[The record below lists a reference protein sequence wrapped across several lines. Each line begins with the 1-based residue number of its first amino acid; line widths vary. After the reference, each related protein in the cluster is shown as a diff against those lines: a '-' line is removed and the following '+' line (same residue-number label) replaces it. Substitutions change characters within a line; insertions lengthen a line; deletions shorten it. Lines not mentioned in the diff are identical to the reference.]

1 MEAVSTP
8 KDLFHIRRILKDSYS
23 QTQRAIR
30 TQRRNTGNKMR
41 RYKHIE
47 DVQKLMWEHD
57 QVRDIGII
65 AHIDHGKTTLTDSLV
80 ADSGIISEKH
90 AGEQLFTDYMEE
102 EQERGITIQTAAV
115 SLAHKYEGNEYLI
128 NLLDTPGHVDFSGDV
143 TRALRAIDGAIVVV
157 DAVEGVMVQTET
169 VLRQAI
175 REHVHPILYINKVD
189 RLIDE
194 LKLSPD
200 EMQEKFE
207 DIIRKFNELLRKY
220 APDELA
226 ERWKVSVQEGSV
238 AFGSATEKWALS
250 LTQMKKKNITF
261 KDIIDSHKK
270 GEVEKLA
277 EKSPLDE
284 VILDMVVNHLPN
296 PDEAQRERIP
306 EIWRGDIESE
316 LGQNMLQSKVD
327 GPLCMIVTDVQVDEQ
342 AGVISTGRIFSG
354 TLEVGKEVYLV
365 NTRKNARIQQ
375 VGVYMGPDRVSVE
388 KAPAGNVA
396 AVIGMEDAVVGETI
410 VDKGVEAQGFE
421 DLQYVSEP
429 VVTVAV
435 EPKDYKDLPEL
446 IDEMRRISRED
457 PNVEVDI
464 DEETGEYLISG
475 MGELHLQIV
484 QHEMEDSGLEIET
497 SEPLVVYRES
507 IQGEG
512 GPVEGVSPNRHNRL
526 KFAVEPLEPEVVE
539 ALDEGE
545 IFDKQAKK
553 DRAKKLR
560 ELGWET
566 RPAKN
571 VLAVEGQNI
580 LVNVTKGIQ
589 YLREIEEYM
598 ADAFR
603 NAIQEG
609 PLMNEP
615 VRGVKVKL
623 TNAKL
628 HEDTIHRGPAQIMPA
643 TRRAIHAAFLL
654 ADPIVL
660 EPFLKVEVRTPQEF
674 LGNVTQSIK
683 GRRGQVKSIESE
695 EDLAIVDSSIPVA
708 ESFGLSADMR
718 SATEGRALWGSE
730 FEKFDEVPQSLQGEA
745 IKTTRERK
753 GMKPNPPKPEEL
765 VD

>member
-1 MEAVSTP
+1 M
-8 KDLFHIRRILKDSYS
+8 
-23 QTQRAIR
+23 
-30 TQRRNTGNKMR
+30 NGGKMR
-41 RYKHIE
+41 QYKHLE
-47 DVQKLMWEHD
+47 DVQELMWEHD

-80 ADSGIISEKH
+80 ADSGIISEDH
-90 AGEQLFTDYMEE
+90 AGEQLFTDFMDE

-115 SLAHKYEGNEYLI
+115 SLAHKYEDNEYLI

-200 EMQEKFE
+200 EMQERFKK
-207 DIIRKFNELLRKY
+207 IIQKFNQLLNKY

-226 ERWKVSVQEGSV
+226 ERWQVSVEGGSV

-250 LTQMKKKNITF
+250 IPQMQKKNITF
-261 KDIIDSHKK
+261 GDIIDAH
-270 GEVEKLA
+270 ENDDVEELT

-284 VILDMVVNHLPN
+284 VILDMVVHHLPN
-296 PDEAQRERIP
+296 PDEAQNERI
-306 EIWRGDIESE
+306 EKIWRGDIESD
-316 LGQNMLQSKVD
+316 LGQAMKASDVD
-327 GPLCMIVTDVQVDEQ
+327 GPLCMIVTDVIVDEQ
-342 AGVISTGRIFSG
+342 AGVVSTGRIFSG
-354 TLEVGKEVYLV
+354 SLEVGKEVRLI
-365 NTRKNARIQQ
+365 NAKKDARIQQ
-375 VGVYMGPDRVSVE
+375 VGVYMGPDRVMVDE
-388 KAPAGNVA
+388 APAGNIA
-396 AVIGMEDAVVGETI
+396 AVIGMEDAIVGETI

-421 DLQYVSEP
+421 ELQYVSEP

-435 EPKDYKDLPEL
+435 EPKDYKDLPDL
-446 IDEMRRISRED
+446 ISEMRRISRED
-457 PNVEVDI
+457 PNVEVSI

-484 QHEMEDSGLEIET
+484 QHEIEDSGLEIET

-507 IQGEG
+507 ITSEG
-512 GPVEGVSPNRHNRL
+512 GPIEGVSPNRHNRL
-526 KFAVEPLEPEVVE
+526 KFAVEPLEPEVTE

-545 IFDKQAKK
+545 VFDKQDKNP
-553 DRAKKLR
+553 RAKKLR

-571 VLAVEGQNI
+571 VIAIEGQNI
-580 LVNVTKGIQ
+580 LVNETKGIQ

-598 ADAFR
+598 GDAFR
-603 NAIQEG
+603 NAIEEG

-615 VRGVKVKL
+615 SRGVKVKL

-643 TRRAIHAAFLL
+643 TRRSIHAAMLE
-654 ADPIVL
+654 ADPTVL
-660 EPFLKVEVRTPQEF
+660 EPLLKVEVRTPQEF
-674 LGNVTQSIK
+674 MGEVTQTIK
-683 GRRGQVKSIESE
+683 GRRGKVKSIESE

-708 ESFGLSADMR
+708 ESFGLSADLR

-730 FEKFDEVPQSLQGEA
+730 FEKFEEVPGSLQEEA
-745 IKTTRERK
+745 IRETRERK
-753 GMKPNPPKPEEL
+753 GLKPEPPNSEEL
-765 VD
+765 TD

>member
-1 MEAVSTP
+1 M
-8 KDLFHIRRILKDSYS
+8 
-23 QTQRAIR
+23 
-30 TQRRNTGNKMR
+30 NGGKMR
-41 RYKHIE
+41 QYKHLE

-80 ADSGIISEKH
+80 ADSGIISEEH
-90 AGEQLFTDYMEE
+90 AGEQLFTDFMDE

-115 SLAHKYEGNEYLI
+115 SLAHQYEDNEYLI

-200 EMQEKFE
+200 EMQERFKK
-207 DIIRKFNELLRKY
+207 IIQKFNQLLNKY

-226 ERWKVSVQEGSV
+226 QRWKVSVEDGSV

-250 LTQMKKKNITF
+250 ISQMKKKNITF
-261 KDIIDSHKK
+261 GDIIDAHENE
-270 GEVEKLA
+270 EVEGLTDQ
-277 EKSPLDE
+277 SPLDE
-284 VILDMVVNHLPN
+284 VILDMVVHHLPN
-296 PDEAQRERIP
+296 PDEAQRERIG
-306 EIWRGDIESE
+306 EIWRGDKESD
-316 LGQNMLQSKVD
+316 LGQAMVDSDVD
-327 GPLCMIVTDVQVDEQ
+327 GPLCMIVTDVIVDEQ
-342 AGVISTGRIFSG
+342 AGVVSTGRIFSG
-354 TLEVGKEVYLV
+354 SLEVGKEVHLI
-365 NTRKNARIQQ
+365 NAKKDARIQQ
-375 VGVYMGPDRVSVE
+375 VGVYMGPDRVMVDE
-388 KAPAGNVA
+388 APAGNIA
-396 AVIGMEDAVVGETI
+396 AVIGMEDAIVGETI
-410 VDKGVEAQGFE
+410 VDENVEAQGFE
-421 DLQYVSEP
+421 ELQYVSEP
-429 VVTVAV
+429 VVTVAI
-435 EPKDYKDLPEL
+435 EPKDYKDLPDL
-446 IDEMRRISRED
+446 ISEMRRISRED
-457 PNVEVDI
+457 PNVEVSI

-484 QHEMEDSGLEIET
+484 QHEIEDSGLEIET

-507 IQGEG
+507 IKDEG
-512 GPVEGVSPNRHNRL
+512 GPIEGISPNRHNRL
-526 KFAVEPLEPEVVE
+526 KFAVEPLEPEVTK

-545 IFDKQAKK
+545 IFDKQ
-553 DRAKKLR
+553 DRNPRAKKLR

-571 VLAVEGQNI
+571 VIAIEGQNI
-580 LVNVTKGIQ
+580 LVNETKGIQ

-598 ADAFR
+598 GDAFR
-603 NAIQEG
+603 NAIEEG

-615 VRGVKVKL
+615 SRGAKVKL

-643 TRRAIHAAFLL
+643 TRRSIHAAMLE
-654 ADPIVL
+654 AEPTVL
-660 EPFLKVEVRTPQEF
+660 EPLLKVEVRTPQEF
-674 LGNVTQSIK
+674 LGNVTQTIK
-683 GRRGQVKSIESE
+683 GRRGKVKSIESE
-695 EDLAIVDSSIPVA
+695 EDLAIVDSSIPVS
-708 ESFGLSADMR
+708 ESFGLSADLR

-730 FEKFDEVPQSLQGEA
+730 FEKFEEVPQSLQEEA
-745 IKTTRERK
+745 IRDTRERK
-753 GMKPNPPKPEEL
+753 GLKPEPPDPTEL
-765 VD
+765 TD

>member
-1 MEAVSTP
+1 
-8 KDLFHIRRILKDSYS
+8 
-23 QTQRAIR
+23 
-30 TQRRNTGNKMR
+30 MR
-41 RYKHIE
+41 RYKHLS
-47 DVQKLMWEHD
+47 DVQELMWKHD

-80 ADSGIISEKH
+80 ADSGIISEEH
-90 AGEQLFTDYMEE
+90 AGEQLFTDFMEE

-115 SLAHKYEGNEYLI
+115 SLAHKYEGSEYLI

-175 REHVHPILYINKVD
+175 REHVHPVLYINKVD

-200 EMQEKFE
+200 EMQERFVE
-207 DIIRKFNELLRKY
+207 IISKFNELLKKY

-226 ERWKVSVQEGSV
+226 ERWKVSVEGGSV

-250 LTQMKKKNITF
+250 ITQMKKKDITF
-261 KDIIDSHKK
+261 KDIIDAH
-270 GEVEKLA
+270 EKNEIEELQ
-277 EKSPLDE
+277 EQSPLDE

-296 PDEAQRERIP
+296 PDEAQSERIS
-306 EIWRGDIESE
+306 EIWRGDISSE
-316 LGQNMLQSKVD
+316 LGQNMVGSKPD
-327 GPLCMIVTDVQVDEQ
+327 GPLCMIVTDVEVDEQ
-342 AGVISTGRIFSG
+342 AGVVSTGRIFSG
-354 TLEVGKEVYLV
+354 SLEVGKEVRLV
-365 NTRKNARIQQ
+365 NTKKDARIQQ
-375 VGVYMGPDRVSVE
+375 VGVYMGPDRVNVDE
-388 KAPAGNVA
+388 APAGNIA

-421 DLQYVSEP
+421 ELQYVSEP

-435 EPKDYKDLPEL
+435 EPKNYKDLPEL
-446 IDEMRRISRED
+446 ISEMRRISRED
-457 PNVEVDI
+457 PNVVIDI

-484 QHEMEDSGLEIET
+484 QHELEDSGLEIET

-507 IQGEG
+507 IKGQG

-539 ALDEGE
+539 ALDTGE
-545 IFDKQAKK
+545 IYDKQSRNE
-553 DRAKKLR
+553 RARKLR

-571 VLAVEGQNI
+571 ILGIEGQNI
-580 LVNVTKGIQ
+580 FVNVTKGIQ
-589 YLREIEEYM
+589 YLREIEDYL
-598 ADAFR
+598 ADAFK
-603 NAIQEG
+603 NAMQEG
-609 PLMNEP
+609 PLMSEP

-623 TNAKL
+623 TSAKL

-643 TRRAIHAAFLL
+643 SRRAIHAAMLT
-654 ADPIVL
+654 AEPTVL
-660 EPFLKVEVRTPQEF
+660 EPLLKVEVRTPQEF

-683 GRRGQVKSIESE
+683 GRRGQVKTIESE
-695 EDLAIVDSSIPVA
+695 EELAIVDSSIPVA

-718 SATEGRALWGSE
+718 SSTEGRALWASE

-745 IKTTRERK
+745 VRETRERK
-753 GMKPNPPKPEEL
+753 GMKPKPPNPEDL

>member
-1 MEAVSTP
+1 
-8 KDLFHIRRILKDSYS
+8 
-23 QTQRAIR
+23 
-30 TQRRNTGNKMR
+30 
-41 RYKHIE
+41 
-47 DVQKLMWEHD
+47 MWEHE

-80 ADSGIISEKH
+80 ADSGIISEDH
-90 AGEQLFTDYMEE
+90 AGEQLFTDFMEE

-115 SLAHKYEGNEYLI
+115 SLAHEYEGNEYLI

-143 TRALRAIDGAIVVV
+143 TRALRAIDGALVVV

-175 REHVHPILYINKVD
+175 REHVHPVLYINKVD

-200 EMQEKFE
+200 EMQEKFVK
-207 DIIRKFNELLRKY
+207 IIRKFNELLQKY
-220 APDELA
+220 ASDELA
-226 ERWKVSVQEGSV
+226 ERWKVSVEGGSV

-250 LTQMKKKNITF
+250 KTQMEKKNITF
-261 KDIIDSHKK
+261 KDIIEAHENDQI
-270 GEVEKLA
+270 EELQ

-296 PDEAQRERIP
+296 PDMAQSERIS
-306 EIWRGDIESE
+306 EIWRGNIESE
-316 LGQNMLQSKVD
+316 LGQNMIKSTPD
-327 GPLCMIVTDVQVDEQ
+327 GPLCMIVTDVEVDEQ
-342 AGVISTGRIFSG
+342 AGVVSTGRIFSG
-354 TLEVGKEVYLV
+354 TLEVGKEVHLV
-365 NTRKNARIQQ
+365 NTKKDARIQQ
-375 VGVYMGPDRVSVE
+375 VGIYMGPDRVQVD
-388 KAPAGNVA
+388 KAPAGNIA

-410 VDKGVEAQGFE
+410 VDKGIEAQGFE
-421 DLQYVSEP
+421 ELQYVSEP
-429 VVTVAV
+429 VVTIAV

-446 IDEMRRISRED
+446 ISEMRRISRED
-457 PNVEVDI
+457 PNVVVDI

-484 QHEMEDSGLEIET
+484 QHELEDSGLEIET

-507 IQGEG
+507 IKGEG
-512 GPVEGVSPNRHNRL
+512 GPIEGVSPNRHNRL

-545 IFDKQAKK
+545 IYDKQSKNE
-553 DRAKKLR
+553 RAKVLR

-571 VLAVEGQNI
+571 VLAIEGENI

-589 YLREIEEYM
+589 YLREIEEYIG
-598 ADAFR
+598 DAFR
-603 NAIQEG
+603 NAMEEG

-615 VRGVKVKL
+615 TRGVKVKL
-623 TNAKL
+623 TSAKL

-643 TRRAIHAAFLL
+643 SRRAIHAAILQ
-654 ADPIVL
+654 AEPTVL
-660 EPFLKVEVRTPQEF
+660 EPLLKVEVRTPQEF
-674 LGNVTQSIK
+674 LGNVTQAIK
-683 GRRGQVKSIESE
+683 SRRGQVKTIESE
-695 EDLAIVDSSIPVA
+695 EELAIVDSSIPVA

-718 SATEGRALWGSE
+718 SSTEGRALWASE
-730 FEKFDEVPQSLQGEA
+730 FEKFDEVPGSLQEEA
-745 IKTTRERK
+745 IRETRERK
-753 GMKPNPPKPEEL
+753 GLKPKPPEPGEL
-765 VD
+765 ID

>member
-1 MEAVSTP
+1 
-8 KDLFHIRRILKDSYS
+8 
-23 QTQRAIR
+23 
-30 TQRRNTGNKMR
+30 MR
-41 RYKHIE
+41 RYKHLD

-80 ADSGIISEKH
+80 ADSGIISEEH
-90 AGEQLFTDYMEE
+90 AGEQLFTDFMEE

-115 SLAHKYEGNEYLI
+115 SLAHHYEGQEYLI

-175 REHVHPILYINKVD
+175 REHVHPVLYINKVD

-200 EMQEKFE
+200 EMQKRFAK
-207 DIIRKFNELLRKY
+207 IIRKFNELLNKY

-226 ERWKVSVQEGSV
+226 QRWKVSVEGGSV

-250 LTQMKKKNITF
+250 VAQMKKKNINF
-261 KDIIDSHKK
+261 KDIIDAHKND
-270 GEVEKLA
+270 EVEKLA
-277 EKSPLDE
+277 EESPLDE

-296 PDEAQRERIP
+296 PDQAQAERIS

-316 LGQNMLQSKVD
+316 LGQSMVKSKVD
-327 GPLCMIVTDVQVDEQ
+327 GPLCMIVTDVQIDEQ
-342 AGVISTGRIFSG
+342 AGVVSTGRIFSG
-354 TLEVGKEVYLV
+354 SLEVGKEVHLV
-365 NTRKNARIQQ
+365 NAKKDARIQQ
-375 VGVYMGPDRVSVE
+375 VGIYMGPDRVSVE
-388 KAPAGNVA
+388 KAPAGNIA

-410 VDKGVEAQGFE
+410 VDKGVEIQGFE

-429 VVTVAV
+429 VVTIAV

-446 IDEMRRISRED
+446 ISEMRRISRED
-457 PNVEVDI
+457 PNVVVDI

-484 QHEMEDSGLEIET
+484 QHQIEESGLDIET
-497 SEPLVVYRES
+497 SEPLVVYREHVKDK
-507 IQGEG
+507 G
-512 GPVEGVSPNRHNRL
+512 GPIEGVSPNRHNRL
-526 KFAVEPLEPEVVE
+526 KFTVEPLEPEVTD
-539 ALDEGE
+539 ALDKGE
-545 IFDKQAKK
+545 IFDKQNKK

-566 RPAKN
+566 RAAKN
-571 VLAVEGQNI
+571 VLAVDEQNI
-580 LVNVTKGIQ
+580 FVNETKGIQ

-603 NAIQEG
+603 EGMQEG
-609 PLMNEP
+609 PMMNEP
-615 VRGVKVKL
+615 VRGVKVAL

-643 TRRAIHAAFLL
+643 TRRAIHAAFLK
-654 ADPIVL
+654 AEPTIL
-660 EPFLKVEVRTPQEF
+660 EPLLKVEVRTPQEF
-674 LGNVTQSIK
+674 LGEVTQTIK
-683 GRRGQVKSIESE
+683 SRRGQVKSIESE

-730 FEKFDEVPQSLQGEA
+730 FEKFEEVPPSLQEKA
-745 IKTTRERK
+745 IRETRERK
-753 GMKPNPPKPEEL
+753 GLKPNPPKPSEL
-765 VD
+765 ID

>member
-1 MEAVSTP
+1 
-8 KDLFHIRRILKDSYS
+8 
-23 QTQRAIR
+23 
-30 TQRRNTGNKMR
+30 MR
-41 RYKHIE
+41 RYKHLS
-47 DVQKLMWEHD
+47 DVQKLMWDHD
-57 QVRDIGII
+57 HVRDIGII

-90 AGEQLFTDYMEE
+90 AGEQLFTDFMEE

-115 SLAHKYEGNEYLI
+115 SLAHKYEGKEYLV

-200 EMQEKFE
+200 EMQEKFAK
-207 DIIRKFNELLRKY
+207 IIRKFNELLDKY
-220 APDELA
+220 ASDDLA
-226 ERWKVSVQEGSV
+226 KKWKVSVEGGSV

-250 LTQMKKKNITF
+250 ISQMKKKNITF
-261 KDIIDSHKK
+261 KDIIEAHKEGK
-270 GEVEKLA
+270 VEELA
-277 EKSPLDE
+277 EESPLDE

-296 PDEAQRERIP
+296 PDDAQSERIT

-316 LGQNMLQSKVD
+316 LGQSMIKSDID
-327 GPLCMIVTDVQVDEQ
+327 GPLCMIVTDVEVDEQ
-342 AGVISTGRIFSG
+342 AGVVSTGRIFSG
-354 TLEVGKEVYLV
+354 TLEVGKEVRLV
-365 NTRKNARIQQ
+365 NARKDARIQQ
-375 VGVYMGPDRVSVE
+375 VGVYMGPDRVQVE
-388 KAPAGNVA
+388 KAPAGNIA

-421 DLQYVSEP
+421 ELQYVSEP
-429 VVTVAV
+429 VVTIAV

-446 IDEMRRISRED
+446 ISEMRRISRED

-484 QHEMEDSGLEIET
+484 QHAIEDRGLEIET
-497 SEPLVVYRES
+497 SEPLVVYREAVTKR
-507 IQGEG
+507 G

-526 KFAVEPLEPEVVE
+526 KFAVEPLEPEVID
-539 ALDEGE
+539 ALDKGE
-545 IFDKQAKK
+545 ISDKQNRN
-553 DRAKKLR
+553 DRARELR
-560 ELGWET
+560 ERGWET

-571 VLAVEGQNI
+571 VLAVEEQNI
-580 LVNVTKGIQ
+580 FVNETKGIQ

-603 NAIQEG
+603 NAMNEG

-615 VRGVKVKL
+615 VRGVKVSL
-623 TNAKL
+623 TSAKL

-643 TRRAIHAAFLL
+643 TRKAIHAAFLQGE
-654 ADPIVL
+654 PTVL
-660 EPFLKVEVRTPQEF
+660 EPLLKVEVRTPQKF
-674 LGNVTQSIK
+674 LGNVTQTIK
-683 GRRGQVKSIESE
+683 GRRGQVKTIESE

-708 ESFGLSADMR
+708 ESFGLSADLR

-730 FEKFDEVPQSLQGEA
+730 FEQFDEVPPSLQEEA
-745 IKTTRERK
+745 VRETRERK
-753 GMKPNPPKPEEL
+753 GLKPTPPSPNEL
-765 VD
+765 ID

>member
-1 MEAVSTP
+1 
-8 KDLFHIRRILKDSYS
+8 
-23 QTQRAIR
+23 
-30 TQRRNTGNKMR
+30 MR
-41 RYKHIE
+41 RYKHLS

-80 ADSGIISEKH
+80 ADSGIISEKR
-90 AGEQLFTDYMEE
+90 AGEQLFTDFMEE

-115 SLAHKYEGNEYLI
+115 SLAHKYEGEEYLI

-143 TRALRAIDGAIVVV
+143 TRALRAIDGAVVVV

-194 LKLSPD
+194 LKLKPE
-200 EMQEKFE
+200 EMQERFVK
-207 DIIRKFNELLRKY
+207 IISKFNKLLNKY

-226 ERWKVSVQEGSV
+226 ERWKVSVEEGSV
-238 AFGSATEKWALS
+238 AFGSATEKWSLS
-250 LTQMKKKNITF
+250 ATQMEKKNITF
-261 KDIIDSHKK
+261 KDIIEAHKND
-270 GEVEKLA
+270 EVGKLA

-296 PDEAQRERIP
+296 PSKAQTERIS
-306 EIWRGDIESE
+306 EIWRGDTSSE
-316 LGQNMLQSKVD
+316 LGKSMVNSNPD
-327 GPLCMIVTDVQVDEQ
+327 GPLCMIVTDVIVDDQ
-342 AGVISTGRIFSG
+342 AGVVSTGRIFSG
-354 TLEVGKEVYLV
+354 TLEVGKQVYLI
-365 NTRKNARIQQ
+365 NARKEARIQQ
-375 VGVYMGPDRVSVE
+375 VGIYMGPDRVMVE
-388 KAPAGNVA
+388 KAPAGNIA

-410 VDKGVEAQGFE
+410 VEKGLEDTQGFE
-421 DLQYVSEP
+421 ELQYVSEP

-435 EPKDYKDLPEL
+435 EPKDYKDLPQL
-446 IDEMRRISRED
+446 ISEMRRISRED
-457 PNVEVDI
+457 PNVVVDI

-484 QHEMEDSGLEIET
+484 EHALEDAGLEIET

-507 IQGEG
+507 VTGQG

-526 KFAVEPLEPEVVE
+526 KFSVEPLSEEVVE
-539 ALDEGE
+539 ALDEGG
-545 IFDKQAKK
+545 IYDKQDNKEQA
-553 DRAKKLR
+553 RTLR
-560 ELGWET
+560 DFGWESSQ
-566 RPAKN
+566 AKS

-580 LVNVTKGIQ
+580 LVNATKGIQ

-598 ADAFR
+598 ADSFR
-603 NAIQEG
+603 EAVQEG
-609 PLMNEP
+609 PLMSEP
-615 VRGVKVKL
+615 VRGVLVKL

-628 HEDTIHRGPAQIMPA
+628 HEDAIHRGPAQIMPA
-643 TRRAIHAAFLL
+643 TRKAIHAAFLL
-654 ADPIVL
+654 AEPTVL
-660 EPFLKVEVRTPQEF
+660 EPLLKVEVRTPQEF

-683 GRRGQVKSIESE
+683 SRRGQVKSIESE
-695 EDLAIVDSSIPVA
+695 EELAIVDSSIPVA

-730 FEKFDEVPQSLQGEA
+730 FAKFSEVPASLQSDA
-745 IKTTRERK
+745 IKGTRERK
-753 GMKPNPPKPEEL
+753 GMKPNPPKPSDL